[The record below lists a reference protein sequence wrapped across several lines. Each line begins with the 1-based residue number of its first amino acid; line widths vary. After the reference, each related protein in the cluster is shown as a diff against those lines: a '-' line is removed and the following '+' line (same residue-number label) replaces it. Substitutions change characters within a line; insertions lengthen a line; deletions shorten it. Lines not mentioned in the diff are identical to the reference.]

1 LLSTRKTAPMDLG
14 QYHSQDLRPED
25 ATYVV
30 IKAAV
35 SHRAAYDPI
44 TRASFYVDTPG
55 LCTSDLRRLP
65 YRKLTGKV
73 ISLE

>member
-1 LLSTRKTAPMDLG
+1 MDLG
-14 QYHSQDLRPED
+14 QYHSQGLRPED

-35 SHRAAYDPI
+35 SHRSAYDPI
-44 TRASFYVDTPG
+44 ERASYYVDSPG

-65 YRKLTGKV
+65 YTKLKDK
-73 ISLE
+73 IIALD